1 MRILSPMLPQWI
13 IEKKRDGAE
22 LSTAEINNFIAGYTS
37 GAIPDYQMSAL
48 AMTIFFNGMTPR
60 ETADLTLAM
69 MNSGKVIDPSNIPG
83 AKVDK
88 HSTGG
93 IGDKISI
100 PLAPLV
106 AACGAT
112 VPMISGRGLGI
123 TGGTLDK
130 LESIPGYRVGLSEKE
145 FFQTLETCG
154 CSMIG
159 QTAEIAP
166 ADKKLYALR
175 DVTATVP
182 SIPLIVSSIISKKM
196 AEGIDALVLDVKCG
210 TGAFMKNITDARKLA
225 RALVD
230 TGAAMGKKV
239 VALIT
244 NMNQPL
250 GHTIGN
256 ALEIRE
262 SLDILQGKG
271 PADSQGLTLKLAQRM
286 LDLAG
291 IPTGNPLQALENG
304 TARQLFHKMVNCHGG
319 NLDAALPAAKN
330 LIPLPSPA
338 SGFIAKADAEAL
350 GRASLLLGAG
360 RTKTTDAIDPAVGLS
375 NLRKIGDPIEK
386 GEPLCILHSNTHEE
400 KSQLFQTLEAAF
412 SISSNPVAPP
422 PLILE
427 EIE

>member
-1 MRILSPMLPQWI
+1 MLPQWI

-130 LESIPGYRVGLSEKE
+130 LESIPGYRVRLSEKE

-225 RALVD
+225 HALVD

-262 SLDILQGKG
+262 SLDILRGKG

-304 TARQLFHKMVNCHGG
+304 TALQLFHKMVNCHGG
-319 NLDAALPAAKN
+319 NLDAALPVAKN
-330 LIPLPSPA
+330 QIPLPSPA

-412 SISSNPVAPP
+412 SISSSPVAPP